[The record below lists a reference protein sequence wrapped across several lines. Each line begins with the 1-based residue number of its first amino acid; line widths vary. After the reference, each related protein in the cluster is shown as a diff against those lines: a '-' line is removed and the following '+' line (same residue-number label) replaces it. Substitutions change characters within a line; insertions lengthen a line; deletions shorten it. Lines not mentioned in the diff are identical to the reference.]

1 MAVTEKQIRVRR
13 IVPKIDLEKFSQY
26 DDTYEIVDNLD
37 DGKSTVPIRLTDE
50 RYNGTII
57 RYNTISVKEI
67 DEKDEATLKFNF
79 DFVENPHK
87 LTENLVHFNDHI
99 GGILVHII
107 ITTLNEKEENEAGNT
122 DTESSHSQRELFE
135 ESSSI
140 S

>member
-1 MAVTEKQIRVRR
+1 MEKQIRVSR

-67 DEKDEATLKFNF
+67 DEKDEATLKFDF
-79 DFVENPHK
+79 DFVENPHE
-87 LTENLVHFNDHI
+87 LTENNIHFNDHI

-107 ITTLNEKEENEAGNT
+107 ITALNEKEENEAGNT